1 MGYIVKN
8 RGVLKI
14 LLSFAIVLIIA
25 ICLLGCEPV
34 FPNNKLDN
42 FWRLNYVEYKSGLDF
57 NGDVRKS
64 DTLGD
69 VYWGFA
75 RNIVQI
81 ENHSNGYFS
90 YYGITTD
97 TGDSIGL
104 DFSVYTPGAGYDTIK
119 IVKNL
124 NRCGISGIKTSYY
137 VQKIDRKSMI
147 LTNSS
152 VILRFEKW

>member
-1 MGYIVKN
+1 MEHFVKN
-8 RGVLKI
+8 KI
-14 LLSFAIVLIIA
+14 YLIILFSFATVLFIA
-25 ICLLGCEPV
+25 VFMSGCEPV

-42 FWRLNYVEYKSGLDF
+42 FWRLNYVEYRSGMDF
-57 NGDVRKS
+57 SGETCES

-81 ENHSNGYFS
+81 ESHSGTYFS

-104 DFSVYTPGAGYDTIK
+104 DFSVYTPDAGYDTLK
-119 IVKNL
+119 IVNNL
-124 NRCGISGIKTSYY
+124 NRCGISALNTSYY
-137 VQKIDRKSMI
+137 IQKIDRRSMI
-147 LTNSS
+147 LINNT
-152 VILRFEKW
+152 VTLRFERW